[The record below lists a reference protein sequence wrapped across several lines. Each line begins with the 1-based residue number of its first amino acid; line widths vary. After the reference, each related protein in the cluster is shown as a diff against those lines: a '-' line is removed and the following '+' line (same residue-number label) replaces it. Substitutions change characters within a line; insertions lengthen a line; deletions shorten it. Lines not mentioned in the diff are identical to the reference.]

1 MPVMRIYNTLSR
13 KLEDFQPLIPNHVSI
28 YCCGPTVYDYTH
40 IGHLFKYIMDDT
52 IVRTLRHLGY
62 KVKHVMNITD
72 VGHLVSD
79 ADAGEDKLE
88 KGAKKTGK
96 TVWEV
101 AKFYTDQFTRSMRL
115 VGVATP
121 DIVCKATDHIA
132 EILNI
137 IMILDQKGYTYDTP
151 EAVYFDTSKFKGYGD
166 LSGQKLE
173 EKQKAVRAEVIDDPN
188 KKHPSDF
195 ALWFKRVGR
204 FANHSMYWNSPW
216 GEGFPGWHIEC
227 SAMSMK
233 YLGAQIDI
241 HTGGIDHI
249 PVHHPNEIAQS
260 ETSSGKSPFVRYW
273 IHHNF
278 IKVDGQKMSK
288 SLGNYLTI
296 DDIISKQMD
305 PFALRLLFLQTH
317 YRSES
322 NFTWDALAG
331 ATNALKKLQT
341 IYSQLPEGSTDIDIS
356 KSQYYIDFE
365 RAISE
370 DFNFAKS
377 IGILW
382 DVIKSDID
390 SHAKRQHIDIFNQVL
405 GINLGAKTVD
415 KDLPEEA
422 KRLMQARHEAKLAH
436 NYALADDLRRQI
448 VSIGYEIN
456 DDKDGNSKLCKV

>member
-1 MPVMRIYNTLSR
+1 MRIYNTLSR